1 MMSANH
7 GAVDHLQ
14 RIRHDP
20 ALVQRLQDLFPQPR
34 QRPAPELPIDRRPF
48 AELFRQVASG
58 RPRSGDPENP
68 IQNKPMVR
76 GLAAVRRTDS
86 QDEAF
91 KERPLVVRHQVSCH
105 AGLHCRYQLESRSP
119 RPVNPFCQHALKAS
133 QNRSQSNL
141 HHNML
146 RSDGTEP
153 PCRGD
158 KIDSSNWTG
167 NLVT

>member
-48 AELFRQVASG
+48 AELFRQVAPG

-119 RPVNPFCQHALKAS
+119 RPVNPFCQHALIWTR
-133 QNRSQSNL
+133 RSRTSRAIRL
-141 HHNML
+141 CPSYER
-146 RSDGTEP
+146 RSLG
-153 PCRGD
+153 
-158 KIDSSNWTG
+158 I
-167 NLVT
+167 